1 MINNCVRQ
9 KKKGIILFRYYKLYK
24 NYILKLG
31 KFRGN
36 FWKIHWF
43 NEWNVTGK
51 FSGTGLERREFNN
64 WVTLELERRWSFRKV
79 IRLCR
84 DFKSEWQARAC
95 DLKIM
100 ALSYTSVWEMPRS
113 ITLSLGEEER
123 RRRRRGGGEELVRLL
138 SFPSRRG
145 FAYLPR
151 LSSSDILRER

>member
-24 NYILKLG
+24 NYIWKLG

-36 FWKIHWF
+36 FWKIHRF

-51 FSGTGLERREFNN
+51 FSGTGFERREFNQ
-64 WVTLELERRWSFRKV
+64 LELERRWSFRKV

-123 RRRRRGGGEELVRLL
+123 RGRGEGEGLVRLL